1 MSITPQQLLESALTR
16 HRGVLSC
23 DIVFG
28 DDAGASVGHDDRE
41 APFVPDDGDGE
52 EPGFLIS
59 ITDED
64 PERLC
69 AVVRVAED
77 SDVLGVGIDLAS
89 TEDWT
94 QDERGERFAELLF
107 TEHEKALISAAD
119 GCFYAQQQVNGTWLI
134 GGDSNYEIYDATYPK
149 EVTFSFSAP
158 RIARFFLEYMPTL
171 KGVKV
176 IRSWSGLLDMC
187 WDGCPVISKVEE
199 VPGLY
204 LGCAFTGHGFGVGP
218 AAGYVLAQMAKGEE
232 PAVDLS
238 GLRYDRFRLPSH

>member
-119 GCFYAQQQVNGTWLI
+119 GSVPLLRGSSTSRRATSSSSRGASPVAQAAGI
-134 GGDSNYEIYDATYPK
+134 
-149 EVTFSFSAP
+149 AP
-158 RIARFFLEYMPTL
+158 PSPA
-171 KGVKV
+171 
-176 IRSWSGLLDMC
+176 RSWASPASRSRSPSTRTWRSAWRSPADVRPSARLGMHVRTRMRPLLSQDA
-187 WDGCPVISKVEE
+187 
-199 VPGLY
+199 Y
-204 LGCAFTGHGFGVGP
+204 RNRP
-218 AAGYVLAQMAKGEE
+218 A
-232 PAVDLS
+232 S
-238 GLRYDRFRLPSH
+238 LPTPRTATAR

>member
-119 GCFYAQQQVNGTWLI
+119 GSVPLLRAKG
-134 GGDSNYEIYDATYPK
+134 
-149 EVTFSFSAP
+149 FSAKEAAFKLWDEP
-158 RIARFFLEYMPTL
+158 GTTLYEDIRLSNDGPTHLIATHTKAPHL
-171 KGVKV
+171 KARVSIFPLK
-176 IRSWSGLLDMC
+176 
-187 WDGCPVISKVEE
+187 EA
-199 VPGLY
+199 
-204 LGCAFTGHGFGVGP
+204 AF
-218 AAGYVLAQMAKGEE
+218 ALATH
-232 PAVDLS
+232 
-238 GLRYDRFRLPSH
+238 Y